1 MNDNNGALSGLKI
14 VACSTAQAGT
24 VPYMLMADLGAEV
37 IKIETPGKGDM
48 NRKSGFLVGST
59 GSFFETNNR
68 GVKSLTLNL
77 KSEQGQKILHKLIKD
92 ADIFGQ
98 NFRPGVA
105 EKLNFDYQTL
115 SKINP
120 KIVYASVS
128 AYGPDAPDGHLPGTD
143 AVGQALSGIAE
154 AYSIPGNNLRTGVAS
169 VADESCAILTFGGI
183 LAAYINA
190 QKTGKGQKLETSL
203 VGSAFR
209 LLGWTMTT
217 AMWSDR
223 PPITGARIN
232 GTRERPG
239 IAACFNDIDEK
250 PFALQLDPNAW
261 EKAMKAL
268 GFYEILKT
276 ENLIDLGQA
285 FESDDK
291 KNKILNKLAELFS
304 TNKRDH
310 WISILRSGDMISTHV
325 NTMLEASNDPN
336 LTENNYVTEVWY
348 PELNKNMKVHGTPWK
363 FTKTPANIKIAP
375 KLGEHNSEIL
385 VKLGYS
391 KEEIRNLIPLSFD
404 NSSSQFKKVA
414 LALGKTSLSIT
425 GAI

>member
-1 MNDNNGALSGLKI
+1 MSEINGALSGLKI

-37 IKIETPGKGDM
+37 IKIETPGKGDN
-48 NRKSGFLVGST
+48 NRKSGLLEGEI

-77 KSEQGQKILHKLIKD
+77 KSEKGQKILHSLIKD
-92 ADIFGQ
+92 ADVFGQ

-105 EKLNFDYQTL
+105 EKLNFDYDTL

-217 AMWSDR
+217 AMWSNR

-239 IAACFNDIDEK
+239 IAACFNDINGK
-250 PFALQLDPNAW
+250 PFALQLDPDDW
-261 EKAMKAL
+261 GEAMKAL
-268 GFYEILKT
+268 NFFDVLT
-276 ENLIDLGQA
+276 ENGLIDLGLA
-285 FESDDK
+285 FESEK
-291 KNKILNKLAELFS
+291 KKTEILDKLAELFS
-304 TNKRDH
+304 TDTRDN
-310 WISILRSGDMISTHV
+310 WISVLRKADMISTHV

-336 LTENNYVTEVWY
+336 IKENNYVTEVWY

-363 FTKTPANIKIAP
+363 FSKTPANIKRAP
-375 KLGEHNSEIL
+375 KLGEHNTEIL
-385 VKLGYS
+385 SGLGYT
-391 KEEIRNLIPLSFD
+391 KDEIED
-404 NSSSQFKKVA
+404 FKDDK
-414 LALGKTSLSIT
+414 I
-425 GAI
+425 I

>member
-1 MNDNNGALSGLKI
+1 MSEINGALSGLKI

-37 IKIETPGKGDM
+37 IKIETPGKGDN
-48 NRKSGFLVGST
+48 NRNSGFLEGEI

-77 KSEQGQKILHKLIKD
+77 KSENGQKILHSLIKD
-92 ADIFGQ
+92 ADVFGQ

-105 EKLNFDYQTL
+105 EKLNFDYETL

-217 AMWSDR
+217 AMWSNR

-239 IAACFNDIDEK
+239 IAACFNDINGK
-250 PFALQLDPNAW
+250 PFALQLDPDDW
-261 EKAMKAL
+261 QEAMKAL
-268 GFYEILKT
+268 NFFDILT
-276 ENLIDLGQA
+276 ENGLIDLGLA
-285 FESDDK
+285 FESEIK
-291 KNKILNKLAELFS
+291 KTEILDKLAELFS
-304 TNKRDH
+304 TDTRDN
-310 WISILRSGDMISTHV
+310 WISVLRKADMISTHV

-336 LTENNYVTEVWY
+336 IKENNYVTEVWY

-363 FTKTPANIKIAP
+363 FSKTPANIKRAP
-375 KLGEHNSEIL
+375 KLGEHNTEIL
-385 VKLGYS
+385 SGLGYT
-391 KEEIRNLIPLSFD
+391 EDEIESFKD
-404 NSSSQFKKVA
+404 DK
-414 LALGKTSLSIT
+414 I
-425 GAI
+425 I

>member
-1 MNDNNGALSGLKI
+1 MSEINGALSGLKI

-37 IKIETPGKGDM
+37 IKIETPGKGDN
-48 NRKSGFLVGST
+48 NRNSGFLEGEI

-77 KSEQGQKILHKLIKD
+77 KSENGQKILHSLIKD
-92 ADIFGQ
+92 ADVFGQ

-105 EKLNFDYQTL
+105 EKLNFDYETL

-169 VADESCAILTFGGI
+169 VADESCAMLTFGGI

-217 AMWSDR
+217 AMWSNR

-239 IAACFNDIDEK
+239 IAACFNDINGK
-250 PFALQLDPNAW
+250 PFALQLDPDDW
-261 EKAMKAL
+261 QEAMKAL
-268 GFYEILKT
+268 NFFDILT
-276 ENLIDLGQA
+276 ENGLIDLGLA
-285 FESDDK
+285 FESEIK
-291 KNKILNKLAELFS
+291 KTEILDKLAELFS
-304 TNKRDH
+304 TDTRDN
-310 WISILRSGDMISTHV
+310 WISVLRKADKISTHV

-336 LTENNYVTEVWY
+336 IKENNYVTEVWY

-363 FTKTPANIKIAP
+363 FSKTPANIKRAP
-375 KLGEHNSEIL
+375 KLGEHNTEIL
-385 VKLGYS
+385 SGLGYT
-391 KEEIRNLIPLSFD
+391 EDEIESFKND
-404 NSSSQFKKVA
+404 K
-414 LALGKTSLSIT
+414 I
-425 GAI
+425 I

>member
-1 MNDNNGALSGLKI
+1 MSEINGALSGLKI

-37 IKIETPGKGDM
+37 IKIETPGKGDN
-48 NRKSGFLVGST
+48 NRNSGFLEGEF

-77 KSEQGQKILHKLIKD
+77 KSEKGQKILHSLIKD
-92 ADIFGQ
+92 ADVFGQ

-105 EKLNFDYQTL
+105 EKLNFDYDTL

-217 AMWSDR
+217 AMWSNR

-239 IAACFNDIDEK
+239 IAACFNDINGK
-250 PFALQLDPNAW
+250 PFALQLDPDDW
-261 EKAMKAL
+261 REAMKAL
-268 GFYEILKT
+268 NFFDVLT
-276 ENLIDLGQA
+276 ENGLIDLGLA
-285 FESDDK
+285 FESEK
-291 KNKILNKLAELFS
+291 KKTEILDKLAELFS
-304 TNKRDH
+304 TDTRDN
-310 WISILRSGDMISTHV
+310 WISVLRKADMISTHV

-336 LTENNYVTEVWY
+336 IKENNYVTEVWY

-363 FTKTPANIKIAP
+363 FSKTPANIKRAP
-375 KLGEHNSEIL
+375 KLGEHNTEIL
-385 VKLGYS
+385 SGLGYT
-391 KEEIRNLIPLSFD
+391 KDEIKG
-404 NSSSQFKKVA
+404 FKDDK
-414 LALGKTSLSIT
+414 I
-425 GAI
+425 I

>member
-1 MNDNNGALSGLKI
+1 MSEINGALSGLKI

-37 IKIETPGKGDM
+37 IKIETPGKGDN
-48 NRKSGFLVGST
+48 NRNSGFLEGEF

-77 KSEQGQKILHKLIKD
+77 KSENGQKILHSLIKD
-92 ADIFGQ
+92 ADVFGQ

-105 EKLNFDYQTL
+105 EKLNFDYETL

-217 AMWSDR
+217 AMWSNR

-239 IAACFNDIDEK
+239 IAACFNDINGK
-250 PFALQLDPNAW
+250 PFALQLDPDDW
-261 EKAMKAL
+261 QEAMKAL
-268 GFYEILKT
+268 NFFDILT
-276 ENLIDLGQA
+276 ENGLIDLGLA
-285 FESDDK
+285 FESEIK
-291 KNKILNKLAELFS
+291 KTEILDKLAELFS
-304 TNKRDH
+304 TDTRDN
-310 WISILRSGDMISTHV
+310 WISVLRKADMISTHV

-336 LTENNYVTEVWY
+336 IKENNYVTEVWY

-363 FTKTPANIKIAP
+363 FSKTPANIKRAP
-375 KLGEHNSEIL
+375 KLGEHNTEIL
-385 VKLGYS
+385 SGLGYS
-391 KEEIRNLIPLSFD
+391 QDEIEG
-404 NSSSQFKKVA
+404 FKDK
-414 LALGKTSLSIT
+414 KI
-425 GAI
+425 I

>member
-1 MNDNNGALSGLKI
+1 MTDINGALSGLKI

-48 NRKSGFLVGST
+48 NRKSGYLIGST

-77 KSEQGQKILHKLIKD
+77 KSQKGQKILHDLIKD

-105 EKLNFDYQTL
+105 EKLNFDYETL

-217 AMWSDR
+217 AMWSNK

-239 IAACFNDIDEK
+239 IAACFNDIDGK
-250 PFALQLDPNAW
+250 PFALQLDPDAW

-268 GFYEILKT
+268 NFFDVLEK

-285 FESDDK
+285 FESDEK
-291 KNKILNKLAELFS
+291 KTMILNKLAELFS
-304 TNKRDH
+304 TQKRDN
-310 WISILRSGDMISTHV
+310 WISILRDADMISTHV
-325 NTMLEASNDPN
+325 NTMLEASDDPN
-336 LTENNYVTEVWY
+336 IKENNYVTEVWY

-363 FTKTPANIKIAP
+363 FSKTPANIKRAP
-375 KLGEHNSEIL
+375 KLGEHNSEL
-385 VKLGYS
+385 LSSLGYS
-391 KEEIRNLIPLSFD
+391 DKEIQDLIEE
-404 NSSSQFKKVA
+404 K
-414 LALGKTSLSIT
+414 I
-425 GAI
+425 I

>member
-1 MNDNNGALSGLKI
+1 MSEINGALSGLKI

-37 IKIETPGKGDM
+37 IKIETPGKGDN
-48 NRKSGFLVGST
+48 NRNSGFLEGEF

-77 KSEQGQKILHKLIKD
+77 KSEKGQKILHSLIKD
-92 ADIFGQ
+92 ADVFGQ

-105 EKLNFDYQTL
+105 EKLNFDYDTL

-217 AMWSDR
+217 AMWSNR

-239 IAACFNDIDEK
+239 IAACFNDINGK
-250 PFALQLDPNAW
+250 PFALQLDPDDW
-261 EKAMKAL
+261 QEAMKAL
-268 GFYEILKT
+268 NFFDILT
-276 ENLIDLGQA
+276 ENGLIDLGLA
-285 FESDDK
+285 FESEIK
-291 KNKILNKLAELFS
+291 KTEILDKLAELFS
-304 TNKRDH
+304 TDTRDN
-310 WISILRSGDMISTHV
+310 WISVLRKADMISTHV

-336 LTENNYVTEVWY
+336 IKENNYVTEVWY

-363 FTKTPANIKIAP
+363 FSKTPANIKRAP
-375 KLGEHNSEIL
+375 KLGEHNTEIL
-385 VKLGYS
+385 SGLGYTRD
-391 KEEIRNLIPLSFD
+391 EIEG
-404 NSSSQFKKVA
+404 FKDDK
-414 LALGKTSLSIT
+414 I
-425 GAI
+425 I

>member
-1 MNDNNGALSGLKI
+1 MTDGNGALSGLKI

-48 NRKSGFLVGST
+48 NRKSGYLIGST

-77 KSEQGQKILHKLIKD
+77 KSQKGQKILHDLIKD

-105 EKLNFDYQTL
+105 EKLNFDYETL

-217 AMWSDR
+217 AMWSNK

-239 IAACFNDIDEK
+239 IAACFNDIDGK
-250 PFALQLDPNAW
+250 PFALQLDPDAW

-268 GFYEILKT
+268 NFFDVLEK

-285 FESDDK
+285 FESDEK
-291 KNKILNKLAELFS
+291 KTMILNKLAELFS
-304 TNKRDH
+304 TQKRDN
-310 WISILRSGDMISTHV
+310 WISILRDADMISTHV

-336 LTENNYVTEVWY
+336 IKENNYVTEVWY

-363 FTKTPANIKIAP
+363 FSKTPANIKRAP
-375 KLGEHNSEIL
+375 KLGEHNSEL
-385 VKLGYS
+385 LSSLGYS
-391 KEEIRNLIPLSFD
+391 DKEIQDLIED
-404 NSSSQFKKVA
+404 K
-414 LALGKTSLSIT
+414 I
-425 GAI
+425 I

>member
-1 MNDNNGALSGLKI
+1 MSEINGALSGLKI

-37 IKIETPGKGDM
+37 IKIETPGKGDN
-48 NRKSGFLVGST
+48 NRNSGFLEGEI

-77 KSEQGQKILHKLIKD
+77 KSENGQKILHSLIKD
-92 ADIFGQ
+92 ADVFGQ

-105 EKLNFDYQTL
+105 EKLNFDYDTL

-217 AMWSDR
+217 AMWSNR

-239 IAACFNDIDEK
+239 IAACFNDINGK
-250 PFALQLDPNAW
+250 PFALQLDPDDW
-261 EKAMKAL
+261 QEAMKAL
-268 GFYEILKT
+268 NFFDILT
-276 ENLIDLGQA
+276 ENGLIDLGLA
-285 FESDDK
+285 FESEIK
-291 KNKILNKLAELFS
+291 KTEILDKLAELFS
-304 TNKRDH
+304 TDTRDN
-310 WISILRSGDMISTHV
+310 WISVLRKADMISTHV

-336 LTENNYVTEVWY
+336 IKENNYVTEVWY

-363 FTKTPANIKIAP
+363 FSKTPANIKRAP
-375 KLGEHNSEIL
+375 KLGEHNTEIL
-385 VKLGYS
+385 SGLGYT
-391 KEEIRNLIPLSFD
+391 KDEIEA
-404 NSSSQFKKVA
+404 FKDDK
-414 LALGKTSLSIT
+414 I
-425 GAI
+425 I

>member
-1 MNDNNGALSGLKI
+1 MSEMNGALSGLKI

-37 IKIETPGKGDM
+37 IKIETPGKGDN
-48 NRKSGFLVGST
+48 NRGSGYLIGST

-77 KSEQGQKILHKLIKD
+77 KSEKGQKILHDLVKD

-105 EKLNFDYQTL
+105 EKLNFDYDTL

-217 AMWSDR
+217 AMWSNR

-239 IAACFNDIDEK
+239 IAACFNDVDGK
-250 PFALQLDPNAW
+250 PFALQLDPDDW
-261 EKAMKAL
+261 QEAMKEL
-268 GFYEILKT
+268 NFFDVLQK
-276 ENLIDLGQA
+276 ENLIDLGLA
-285 FESDDK
+285 FESDEK
-291 KNKILNKLAELFS
+291 KTQILSKLAELFS

-310 WISILRSGDMISTHV
+310 WISILRNADMISTHV

-336 LTENNYVTEVWY
+336 LKENNYVTEVWY

-363 FTKTPANIKIAP
+363 FSKTPANIKRAP
-375 KLGEHNSEIL
+375 KLGEHNSEL
-385 VKLGYS
+385 LNKLGYS
-391 KEEIRNLIPLSFD
+391 EKDIQNLIED
-404 NSSSQFKKVA
+404 K
-414 LALGKTSLSIT
+414 I
-425 GAI
+425 I

>member
-1 MNDNNGALSGLKI
+1 MSEINGALSGLKI

-37 IKIETPGKGDM
+37 IKIETPGKGDN
-48 NRKSGFLVGST
+48 NRNSGFLEGDI

-77 KSEQGQKILHKLIKD
+77 KSENGQKILHSLIKD
-92 ADIFGQ
+92 ADVFGQ

-105 EKLNFDYQTL
+105 EKLNFDYETL

-217 AMWSDR
+217 AMWSNR

-232 GTRERPG
+232 GTRERSG
-239 IAACFNDIDEK
+239 IAACFNDINGK
-250 PFALQLDPNAW
+250 PFALQLDPDDW
-261 EKAMKAL
+261 QEAMKAL
-268 GFYEILKT
+268 NFFDILT
-276 ENLIDLGQA
+276 ENGLIDLGLA
-285 FESDDK
+285 FESEIK
-291 KNKILNKLAELFS
+291 KTEILDKLAELFS
-304 TNKRDH
+304 TDTRDN
-310 WISILRSGDMISTHV
+310 WISVLRKADMISTHV

-336 LTENNYVTEVWY
+336 IKENNYVTEVWY

-363 FTKTPANIKIAP
+363 FSKTPANIKRAP

-385 VKLGYS
+385 TGLGYT
-391 KEEIRNLIPLSFD
+391 KDAIENLKD
-404 NSSSQFKKVA
+404 DKV
-414 LALGKTSLSIT
+414 I
-425 GAI
+425 

>member
-1 MNDNNGALSGLKI
+1 MSEINGALSGLKI

-37 IKIETPGKGDM
+37 IKIETPGKGDN
-48 NRKSGFLVGST
+48 NRGSGYLMGST

-77 KSEQGQKILHKLIKD
+77 KSDKGQKILHDLVKD

-105 EKLNFDYQTL
+105 EKLNFDYDTL

-217 AMWSDR
+217 AMWSNS

-239 IAACFNDIDEK
+239 IAACFNDVDGK
-250 PFALQLDPNAW
+250 PFALQLDPDDW
-261 EKAMKAL
+261 QEAMRELNFFDVLQK
-268 GFYEILKT
+268 
-276 ENLIDLGQA
+276 ENLIDLGLA
-285 FESDDK
+285 FESDEK
-291 KNKILNKLAELFS
+291 KTQILSKLAELFS

-310 WISILRSGDMISTHV
+310 WISILRNADMISTHV

-336 LTENNYVTEVWY
+336 LKENNYVTEVWY

-363 FTKTPANIKIAP
+363 FSKTPANIKRAP
-375 KLGEHNSEIL
+375 KLGEHNSEL
-385 VKLGYS
+385 LNNLGYS
-391 KEEIRNLIPLSFD
+391 EKDIQNLID
-404 NSSSQFKKVA
+404 DK
-414 LALGKTSLSIT
+414 I
-425 GAI
+425 I

>member
-1 MNDNNGALSGLKI
+1 MSEINGALSGLKI

-37 IKIETPGKGDM
+37 IKIETPGKGDN
-48 NRKSGFLVGST
+48 NRNSGFLEGEI

-77 KSEQGQKILHKLIKD
+77 KSENGQKILHSLIKD
-92 ADIFGQ
+92 ADVFGQ

-105 EKLNFDYQTL
+105 EKLNFDYETL

-217 AMWSDR
+217 AMWSNR

-239 IAACFNDIDEK
+239 IAACFNDINGK
-250 PFALQLDPNAW
+250 PFALQLDPDDW
-261 EKAMKAL
+261 QEAMKAL
-268 GFYEILKT
+268 NFFDILT
-276 ENLIDLGQA
+276 ENGLIDLGLA
-285 FESDDK
+285 FESEIK
-291 KNKILNKLAELFS
+291 KTEILDKLAELFS
-304 TNKRDH
+304 TDTRDN
-310 WISILRSGDMISTHV
+310 WISVLRKADMISTHV

-336 LTENNYVTEVWY
+336 IKENNYVTEVWY

-363 FTKTPANIKIAP
+363 FSKTPANIKRAP
-375 KLGEHNSEIL
+375 KLGEHNTEIL
-385 VKLGYS
+385 SSLGYT
-391 KEEIRNLIPLSFD
+391 EDEIESFKND
-404 NSSSQFKKVA
+404 K
-414 LALGKTSLSIT
+414 I
-425 GAI
+425 I

>member
-1 MNDNNGALSGLKI
+1 MSEINGALSGLKI

-24 VPYMLMADLGAEV
+24 VTYMLMADLGAEV
-37 IKIETPGKGDM
+37 IKIETPGKGDN
-48 NRKSGFLVGST
+48 NRGSGYLMGST

-77 KSEQGQKILHKLIKD
+77 KSDKGQKILHDLVKD

-105 EKLNFDYQTL
+105 EKLNFDYDTL

-217 AMWSDR
+217 AMWSNR

-239 IAACFNDIDEK
+239 IAACFNDVDGK
-250 PFALQLDPNAW
+250 PFALQLDPDDW
-261 EKAMKAL
+261 QEAMKEL
-268 GFYEILKT
+268 NFFDVLQK
-276 ENLIDLGQA
+276 ENLIDLGLA
-285 FESDDK
+285 FESDEK
-291 KNKILNKLAELFS
+291 KTQILSKLAELFS

-310 WISILRSGDMISTHV
+310 WISILRNADMISTHV

-336 LTENNYVTEVWY
+336 LKENNYVTEVWY

-363 FTKTPANIKIAP
+363 FSKTPANIKRAP
-375 KLGEHNSEIL
+375 KLGEHNSEL
-385 VKLGYS
+385 LNKLGYS
-391 KEEIRNLIPLSFD
+391 EKDIQNLIED
-404 NSSSQFKKVA
+404 K
-414 LALGKTSLSIT
+414 I
-425 GAI
+425 I

>member
-1 MNDNNGALSGLKI
+1 MSEINGALSGLKI

-37 IKIETPGKGDM
+37 IKIETPGKGDN
-48 NRKSGFLVGST
+48 NRKSGFLEGEI

-77 KSEQGQKILHKLIKD
+77 KSENGQKILHSLIKD
-92 ADIFGQ
+92 ADVFGQ

-105 EKLNFDYQTL
+105 EKLNFDYETL

-217 AMWSDR
+217 AMWSNR

-239 IAACFNDIDEK
+239 IAACFNDINGK
-250 PFALQLDPNAW
+250 PFALQLDPDDW
-261 EKAMKAL
+261 REAMKAL
-268 GFYEILKT
+268 NFFDVLT
-276 ENLIDLGQA
+276 ENGLIDLGLA
-285 FESDDK
+285 FESEK
-291 KNKILNKLAELFS
+291 KKTEILDKLAELFS
-304 TNKRDH
+304 TDTRDN
-310 WISILRSGDMISTHV
+310 WISVLRKADMISTHV

-336 LTENNYVTEVWY
+336 IKENNYVTEVWY

-363 FTKTPANIKIAP
+363 FSKTPANIKRAP
-375 KLGEHNSEIL
+375 KLGEHNTEIL
-385 VKLGYS
+385 SGLGYT
-391 KEEIRNLIPLSFD
+391 KDEIEG
-404 NSSSQFKKVA
+404 FKDDK
-414 LALGKTSLSIT
+414 I
-425 GAI
+425 I

>member
-1 MNDNNGALSGLKI
+1 MSEINGALSGLKI

-37 IKIETPGKGDM
+37 IKIETPGKGDN
-48 NRKSGFLVGST
+48 NRGSGYLMGST

-77 KSEQGQKILHKLIKD
+77 KSDKGQKILHDLVKD

-105 EKLNFDYQTL
+105 EKLNFDYDTL

-128 AYGPDAPDGHLPGTD
+128 AYGPDAPDGRLPGTD

-217 AMWSDR
+217 AMWSNR

-239 IAACFNDIDEK
+239 IAACFNDVDDK
-250 PFALQLDPNAW
+250 PFALQLDPDDW
-261 EKAMKAL
+261 QEAMKEL
-268 GFYEILKT
+268 NFFDVLQK
-276 ENLIDLGQA
+276 ENLIDLGLA
-285 FESDDK
+285 FESDEK
-291 KNKILNKLAELFS
+291 KTQILSKLAELFS

-310 WISILRSGDMISTHV
+310 WISILRNADMISTHV

-336 LTENNYVTEVWY
+336 LKENNYVTEIWY

-363 FTKTPANIKIAP
+363 FSKTPANIKRAP
-375 KLGEHNSEIL
+375 KLGEHNSEL
-385 VKLGYS
+385 LNKLGYS
-391 KEEIRNLIPLSFD
+391 EKDIQNLIED
-404 NSSSQFKKVA
+404 K
-414 LALGKTSLSIT
+414 I
-425 GAI
+425 I

>member
-1 MNDNNGALSGLKI
+1 MSEINGALSGLKI

-37 IKIETPGKGDM
+37 IKIETPGKGDN
-48 NRKSGFLVGST
+48 NRGSGYLMGST

-77 KSEQGQKILHKLIKD
+77 KSDKGQKILHDLVKD

-105 EKLNFDYQTL
+105 EKLNFDYDTL

-217 AMWSDR
+217 AMWSNR

-239 IAACFNDIDEK
+239 IAACFNDVDGK
-250 PFALQLDPNAW
+250 PFALQLDPDDW
-261 EKAMKAL
+261 QEAMRELNFFDVLQK
-268 GFYEILKT
+268 
-276 ENLIDLGQA
+276 ENLIDLGLA
-285 FESDDK
+285 FESDEK
-291 KNKILNKLAELFS
+291 KTQILSKLAELFS

-310 WISILRSGDMISTHV
+310 WISILRNADMISTHV

-336 LTENNYVTEVWY
+336 LKENNYVTEVWY

-363 FTKTPANIKIAP
+363 FSKTPANIKRAP
-375 KLGEHNSEIL
+375 KLGEHNSEL
-385 VKLGYS
+385 LNKLGYS
-391 KEEIRNLIPLSFD
+391 EKDIQNLIQD
-404 NSSSQFKKVA
+404 K
-414 LALGKTSLSIT
+414 I
-425 GAI
+425 I

>member
-1 MNDNNGALSGLKI
+1 MSEINGALSGLKI

-37 IKIETPGKGDM
+37 IKIETPGKGDN
-48 NRKSGFLVGST
+48 NRGSGYLMGST

-77 KSEQGQKILHKLIKD
+77 KSDKGQKILHDLVKD

-105 EKLNFDYQTL
+105 EKLNFDYDTL

-143 AVGQALSGIAE
+143 AVGQALSGISE

-217 AMWSDR
+217 AMWSNR

-239 IAACFNDIDEK
+239 IAACFNDVDGK
-250 PFALQLDPNAW
+250 PFALQLDPDDW
-261 EKAMKAL
+261 QEAMKEL
-268 GFYEILKT
+268 NFFDVLQK
-276 ENLIDLGQA
+276 ENLIDLGLA
-285 FESDDK
+285 FESDEK
-291 KNKILNKLAELFS
+291 KTQILSKLAELFS

-310 WISILRSGDMISTHV
+310 WISILRNADMISTHV

-336 LTENNYVTEVWY
+336 LKENNYVTEVWY

-363 FTKTPANIKIAP
+363 FSKTPANIKRAP
-375 KLGEHNSEIL
+375 KLGEHNSEL
-385 VKLGYS
+385 LNKLGYS
-391 KEEIRNLIPLSFD
+391 EKDIQNLIED
-404 NSSSQFKKVA
+404 K
-414 LALGKTSLSIT
+414 I
-425 GAI
+425 I

>member
-1 MNDNNGALSGLKI
+1 MSEINGALSGLKI

-37 IKIETPGKGDM
+37 IKIETPGKGDN
-48 NRKSGFLVGST
+48 NRNSGFLEGEI

-77 KSEQGQKILHKLIKD
+77 KSENGQKILHSLIKD
-92 ADIFGQ
+92 ADVFGQ

-105 EKLNFDYQTL
+105 EKLNFDYETL

-217 AMWSDR
+217 AMWSNR

-239 IAACFNDIDEK
+239 IAACFNDINGK
-250 PFALQLDPNAW
+250 PFALQLDPDDW
-261 EKAMKAL
+261 QEAMKAL
-268 GFYEILKT
+268 NFFDILT
-276 ENLIDLGQA
+276 ENGLIDLGLA
-285 FESDDK
+285 FESEIK
-291 KNKILNKLAELFS
+291 KTEILDKLAELFS
-304 TNKRDH
+304 TDTRDN
-310 WISILRSGDMISTHV
+310 WISVLRKADMISTHV

-336 LTENNYVTEVWY
+336 LKENNYVTEVWY

-363 FTKTPANIKIAP
+363 FSKTPANIKRAP
-375 KLGEHNSEIL
+375 KLGEHNTEIL
-385 VKLGYS
+385 SGLGYT
-391 KEEIRNLIPLSFD
+391 EDEIESFKD
-404 NSSSQFKKVA
+404 DK
-414 LALGKTSLSIT
+414 I
-425 GAI
+425 I

>member
-1 MNDNNGALSGLKI
+1 MSEINGALSGLKI

-37 IKIETPGKGDM
+37 IKIETPGKGDN
-48 NRKSGFLVGST
+48 NRNSGFLEGEI

-77 KSEQGQKILHKLIKD
+77 KSENGQKILHSLIKD
-92 ADIFGQ
+92 ADVFGQ

-105 EKLNFDYQTL
+105 EKLNFDYETL

-217 AMWSDR
+217 AMWSNR

-239 IAACFNDIDEK
+239 IAACFNDINGK
-250 PFALQLDPNAW
+250 PFALQLDPDDW
-261 EKAMKAL
+261 QEAMKAL
-268 GFYEILKT
+268 NFFDILT
-276 ENLIDLGQA
+276 ENGLIDLGLA
-285 FESDDK
+285 FESEIK
-291 KNKILNKLAELFS
+291 KTKILDKLAELFS
-304 TNKRDH
+304 TDTRDN
-310 WISILRSGDMISTHV
+310 WISVLRKADMISTHV

-336 LTENNYVTEVWY
+336 IKENNYVTEVWY

-363 FTKTPANIKIAP
+363 FSKTPANIKRAP
-375 KLGEHNSEIL
+375 KLGEHNTEIL
-385 VKLGYS
+385 SDLGYT
-391 KEEIRNLIPLSFD
+391 KDEIEG
-404 NSSSQFKKVA
+404 FKDDK
-414 LALGKTSLSIT
+414 I
-425 GAI
+425 I

>member
-1 MNDNNGALSGLKI
+1 MSEINGALSGLKI

-37 IKIETPGKGDM
+37 IKIETPGKGDN
-48 NRKSGFLVGST
+48 NRNSGFLEGEI

-77 KSEQGQKILHKLIKD
+77 KSENGQKILHSLIKD
-92 ADIFGQ
+92 ADVFGQ

-105 EKLNFDYQTL
+105 EKLNFDYDTL

-239 IAACFNDIDEK
+239 IAACFNDINGK
-250 PFALQLDPNAW
+250 PFALQLDPDDW
-261 EKAMKAL
+261 REAMKAL
-268 GFYEILKT
+268 NFFDVLT
-276 ENLIDLGQA
+276 ENGLIDLGLA
-285 FESDDK
+285 FESEK
-291 KNKILNKLAELFS
+291 KKTEILDKLAELFS
-304 TNKRDH
+304 TDTRDN
-310 WISILRSGDMISTHV
+310 WISVLRKADMISTHV

-336 LTENNYVTEVWY
+336 IKENNYVTEVWY

-363 FTKTPANIKIAP
+363 FSKTPANIKRAP
-375 KLGEHNSEIL
+375 KLGEHNTEIL
-385 VKLGYS
+385 SGLGYTRD
-391 KEEIRNLIPLSFD
+391 EIEG
-404 NSSSQFKKVA
+404 FKDDK
-414 LALGKTSLSIT
+414 I
-425 GAI
+425 I

>member
-1 MNDNNGALSGLKI
+1 MSEINGALSGLKI

-37 IKIETPGKGDM
+37 IKIETPGKGDN
-48 NRKSGFLVGST
+48 NRNSGFLEGEI

-77 KSEQGQKILHKLIKD
+77 KSENGQKILHSLIKD
-92 ADIFGQ
+92 ADVFGQ

-105 EKLNFDYQTL
+105 EKLNFDYETL

-217 AMWSDR
+217 AMWSHR

-239 IAACFNDIDEK
+239 IAACFNDINGK
-250 PFALQLDPNAW
+250 PFALQLDPDDW
-261 EKAMKAL
+261 QEAMKAL
-268 GFYEILKT
+268 NFFDILT
-276 ENLIDLGQA
+276 ENGLIDLGLA
-285 FESDDK
+285 FESEIK
-291 KNKILNKLAELFS
+291 KTEILDKLAELFS
-304 TNKRDH
+304 TDTRDN
-310 WISILRSGDMISTHV
+310 WISVLRKADMISTHV

-336 LTENNYVTEVWY
+336 IKENNYVTEVWY

-363 FTKTPANIKIAP
+363 FSKTPANIKRAP
-375 KLGEHNSEIL
+375 KLGEHNTEIL
-385 VKLGYS
+385 SGLGYT
-391 KEEIRNLIPLSFD
+391 EDEIESFKND
-404 NSSSQFKKVA
+404 K
-414 LALGKTSLSIT
+414 I
-425 GAI
+425 I

>member
-1 MNDNNGALSGLKI
+1 MSEINGALSGLKI

-37 IKIETPGKGDM
+37 IKIETPGKGDN
-48 NRKSGFLVGST
+48 NRGSGYLMGST

-77 KSEQGQKILHKLIKD
+77 KSDKGQKILHDLVKD

-105 EKLNFDYQTL
+105 EKLNFDYDTL

-217 AMWSDR
+217 AMWSNR

-239 IAACFNDIDEK
+239 IAACFNDVDGK
-250 PFALQLDPNAW
+250 PFALQLDPDDW
-261 EKAMKAL
+261 QEAMKEL
-268 GFYEILKT
+268 NFFDVLQK
-276 ENLIDLGQA
+276 ENLIDLGLA
-285 FESDDK
+285 FESDEK
-291 KNKILNKLAELFS
+291 KTQILSKLAELFS

-310 WISILRSGDMISTHV
+310 WISILRNADMISTHV

-336 LTENNYVTEVWY
+336 LKENNYVTEVWY

-363 FTKTPANIKIAP
+363 FSKTPANIKRAP
-375 KLGEHNSEIL
+375 KLGEHNSEL
-385 VKLGYS
+385 LNKLGYS
-391 KEEIRNLIPLSFD
+391 EKDIQNLIPD
-404 NSSSQFKKVA
+404 K
-414 LALGKTSLSIT
+414 I
-425 GAI
+425 I

>member
-1 MNDNNGALSGLKI
+1 MSEINGTLSGLKI

-37 IKIETPGKGDM
+37 IKIETPGKGDN
-48 NRKSGFLVGST
+48 NRNSGFLEGEI

-77 KSEQGQKILHKLIKD
+77 KSENGQKILHSLIKD
-92 ADIFGQ
+92 ADVFGQ

-105 EKLNFDYQTL
+105 EKLNFDYETL

-217 AMWSDR
+217 AMWSNR

-239 IAACFNDIDEK
+239 IAACFNDINGK
-250 PFALQLDPNAW
+250 PFALQLDPDDW
-261 EKAMKAL
+261 QEAMKAL
-268 GFYEILKT
+268 NFFDILT
-276 ENLIDLGQA
+276 ENGLIDLGLA
-285 FESDDK
+285 FESEIK
-291 KNKILNKLAELFS
+291 KTEILDKLAELFS
-304 TNKRDH
+304 TDTRDN
-310 WISILRSGDMISTHV
+310 WISVLRKADMISTHV

-336 LTENNYVTEVWY
+336 IKENNYVTKVWY

-363 FTKTPANIKIAP
+363 FSKTPANIKRAP
-375 KLGEHNSEIL
+375 KLGEHNTEIL
-385 VKLGYS
+385 SGLGYTND
-391 KEEIRNLIPLSFD
+391 EIEDLKDDKI
-404 NSSSQFKKVA
+404 
-414 LALGKTSLSIT
+414 I
-425 GAI
+425 

>member
-1 MNDNNGALSGLKI
+1 MSEINGALSGLKI

-37 IKIETPGKGDM
+37 IKIETPGKGDN
-48 NRKSGFLVGST
+48 NRNSGFLEGEF

-77 KSEQGQKILHKLIKD
+77 KSENGQKILHSLIKD
-92 ADIFGQ
+92 ADVFGQ

-105 EKLNFDYQTL
+105 EKLNFDYETL

-217 AMWSDR
+217 AMWSNR

-239 IAACFNDIDEK
+239 IAACFNDINGK
-250 PFALQLDPNAW
+250 PFALQLDPDDW
-261 EKAMKAL
+261 QEAMKAL
-268 GFYEILKT
+268 NFFDVLT
-276 ENLIDLGQA
+276 ENGLIDLGLA
-285 FESDDK
+285 FESEIK
-291 KNKILNKLAELFS
+291 KTEILNKLAELFS
-304 TNKRDH
+304 TDTRDN
-310 WISILRSGDMISTHV
+310 WISALRKADMISTHV

-336 LTENNYVTEVWY
+336 IKENNYVTEVWY

-363 FTKTPANIKIAP
+363 FSKTPANIKRAP
-375 KLGEHNSEIL
+375 KLGEHNTEIL
-385 VKLGYS
+385 SGLGYT
-391 KEEIRNLIPLSFD
+391 KDEIEGFRDDKI
-404 NSSSQFKKVA
+404 
-414 LALGKTSLSIT
+414 I
-425 GAI
+425 

>member
-1 MNDNNGALSGLKI
+1 MSEINGALSGLKI

-37 IKIETPGKGDM
+37 IKIETPGKGDN
-48 NRKSGFLVGST
+48 NRGSGYLMGST

-77 KSEQGQKILHKLIKD
+77 KSDKGQKILHDLVKD

-105 EKLNFDYQTL
+105 EKLNFDYDTL

-143 AVGQALSGIAE
+143 AVGRALSGIAE

-217 AMWSDR
+217 AMWSNR

-239 IAACFNDIDEK
+239 IAACFNDVDGK
-250 PFALQLDPNAW
+250 PFALQLDPNDW
-261 EKAMKAL
+261 QEAMKEL
-268 GFYEILKT
+268 NFFEVLQK
-276 ENLIDLGQA
+276 ENLIDLGLA
-285 FESDDK
+285 FESDEK
-291 KNKILNKLAELFS
+291 KTQILSKLAELFS

-310 WISILRSGDMISTHV
+310 WISILRNADMISTHV

-336 LTENNYVTEVWY
+336 LKENNYVTEVWY

-363 FTKTPANIKIAP
+363 FSKTPANIKRAP
-375 KLGEHNSEIL
+375 KLGEHNSEL
-385 VKLGYS
+385 LNKLGYS
-391 KEEIRNLIPLSFD
+391 DKDIQNLIED
-404 NSSSQFKKVA
+404 K
-414 LALGKTSLSIT
+414 I
-425 GAI
+425 I

>member
-1 MNDNNGALSGLKI
+1 MSEINGALSGLKI

-37 IKIETPGKGDM
+37 IKIETPGKGDN
-48 NRKSGFLVGST
+48 NRNSGFLEGEI

-77 KSEQGQKILHKLIKD
+77 KSEKGQKILHSLIKD
-92 ADIFGQ
+92 ADVFGQ

-105 EKLNFDYQTL
+105 EKLNFDYDTL

-154 AYSIPGNNLRTGVAS
+154 AYSIPENNLRTGVAS

-217 AMWSDR
+217 AMWSNR

-239 IAACFNDIDEK
+239 IAACFNDINGK
-250 PFALQLDPNAW
+250 PFALQLDPDDW
-261 EKAMKAL
+261 REAMKAL
-268 GFYEILKT
+268 NFFDVLT
-276 ENLIDLGQA
+276 ENGLIDLGLA
-285 FESDDK
+285 FESEK
-291 KNKILNKLAELFS
+291 KKTEILDKLAELFS
-304 TNKRDH
+304 TDTRDN
-310 WISILRSGDMISTHV
+310 WISVLRKADMISTHV

-336 LTENNYVTEVWY
+336 IKENNYVTEVWY

-363 FTKTPANIKIAP
+363 FSKTPANIKRAP
-375 KLGEHNSEIL
+375 KLGEHNTEIL
-385 VKLGYS
+385 SGLGYTND
-391 KEEIRNLIPLSFD
+391 EIKGFKDD
-404 NSSSQFKKVA
+404 N
-414 LALGKTSLSIT
+414 I
-425 GAI
+425 I

>member
-1 MNDNNGALSGLKI
+1 MSEINGALSGLKI

-37 IKIETPGKGDM
+37 IKIETPGKGDN
-48 NRKSGFLVGST
+48 NRGSGYLMGST

-77 KSEQGQKILHKLIKD
+77 KSDKGQKILHDLVKD

-105 EKLNFDYQTL
+105 EKLNFDYDTL

-143 AVGQALSGIAE
+143 AVGQSLSGIAE

-217 AMWSDR
+217 AMWSNR

-239 IAACFNDIDEK
+239 IAACFNDVDGK
-250 PFALQLDPNAW
+250 PFALQLDPDDW
-261 EKAMKAL
+261 QEAMKEL
-268 GFYEILKT
+268 NFFDVLQK
-276 ENLIDLGQA
+276 ENLIDLGLA
-285 FESDDK
+285 FESDEK
-291 KNKILNKLAELFS
+291 KTQILSKLAELFS

-310 WISILRSGDMISTHV
+310 WISILRNADMISTHV

-336 LTENNYVTEVWY
+336 LKENNYVTEVWY

-363 FTKTPANIKIAP
+363 FSKTPANIKRAP
-375 KLGEHNSEIL
+375 KLGEHNSEL
-385 VKLGYS
+385 LNKLGYS
-391 KEEIRNLIPLSFD
+391 EKDIQNLIED
-404 NSSSQFKKVA
+404 K
-414 LALGKTSLSIT
+414 I
-425 GAI
+425 I

>member
-1 MNDNNGALSGLKI
+1 MSEINGALSGLKI

-37 IKIETPGKGDM
+37 IKIETPGKGDN
-48 NRKSGFLVGST
+48 NRNSGFLEGEI

-77 KSEQGQKILHKLIKD
+77 KSENGQKILHSLIKD
-92 ADIFGQ
+92 ADVFGQ

-105 EKLNFDYQTL
+105 EKLNFDYETL

-217 AMWSDR
+217 AMWSNR

-239 IAACFNDIDEK
+239 IAACFNDINGK
-250 PFALQLDPNAW
+250 PFALQLDPDDW
-261 EKAMKAL
+261 QEAMKAL
-268 GFYEILKT
+268 NFFDILT
-276 ENLIDLGQA
+276 ENGLIDLGLA
-285 FESDDK
+285 FESEIK
-291 KNKILNKLAELFS
+291 KTEILDKLAELFS
-304 TNKRDH
+304 TDTRDN
-310 WISILRSGDMISTHV
+310 WISVLRKADMISTHV

-336 LTENNYVTEVWY
+336 IKENNYVTEVWY

-363 FTKTPANIKIAP
+363 FSKTPVNIKRAP
-375 KLGEHNSEIL
+375 KLGEHNTEIL
-385 VKLGYS
+385 SGLGYT
-391 KEEIRNLIPLSFD
+391 KDEIEG
-404 NSSSQFKKVA
+404 FKDDK
-414 LALGKTSLSIT
+414 I
-425 GAI
+425 I

>member
-1 MNDNNGALSGLKI
+1 MSEINGALSGLKI

-37 IKIETPGKGDM
+37 IKIETPGKGDN
-48 NRKSGFLVGST
+48 NRNSGFLEGEI

-77 KSEQGQKILHKLIKD
+77 KSENGQKILHSLIKD
-92 ADIFGQ
+92 ADVFGQ

-105 EKLNFDYQTL
+105 EKLNFDYDTL

-217 AMWSDR
+217 AMWSNR

-239 IAACFNDIDEK
+239 IAACFNDINGK
-250 PFALQLDPNAW
+250 PFALQLDPDDW
-261 EKAMKAL
+261 QEAMKAL
-268 GFYEILKT
+268 NFFDILT
-276 ENLIDLGQA
+276 ENGLIDLGLA
-285 FESDDK
+285 FESEIK
-291 KNKILNKLAELFS
+291 KTEILDKLAELFS
-304 TNKRDH
+304 TDTRDN
-310 WISILRSGDMISTHV
+310 WISVLRKADMISTHV

-336 LTENNYVTEVWY
+336 IKENNYVTEVWY

-363 FTKTPANIKIAP
+363 FSKTPANIKRAP
-375 KLGEHNSEIL
+375 KLGEHNTEIL
-385 VKLGYS
+385 SGLGYT
-391 KEEIRNLIPLSFD
+391 KDEIEGFKDD
-404 NSSSQFKKVA
+404 N
-414 LALGKTSLSIT
+414 I
-425 GAI
+425 I

>member
-1 MNDNNGALSGLKI
+1 MSEINGALSGLKI

-37 IKIETPGKGDM
+37 IKIETPGKGDN
-48 NRKSGFLVGST
+48 NRNSGFLEGEI

-77 KSEQGQKILHKLIKD
+77 KSENGQKILHSLIKD
-92 ADIFGQ
+92 ADVFGQ

-105 EKLNFDYQTL
+105 EKLNFDYETL

-217 AMWSDR
+217 AMWSNR

-239 IAACFNDIDEK
+239 IAACFNDINGK
-250 PFALQLDPNAW
+250 PFALQLDPDDW
-261 EKAMKAL
+261 QEAMKAL
-268 GFYEILKT
+268 NFFDILT
-276 ENLIDLGQA
+276 ENGLIDLGLA
-285 FESDDK
+285 FESEIK
-291 KNKILNKLAELFS
+291 KTEILDKLAELFS
-304 TNKRDH
+304 TDTRDN
-310 WISILRSGDMISTHV
+310 WISVLRKADMISTHV

-336 LTENNYVTEVWY
+336 IKENNYVTEVWY

-363 FTKTPANIKIAP
+363 FSKTPANIKRAP
-375 KLGEHNSEIL
+375 KLGEHNTEIL
-385 VKLGYS
+385 SGLGYT
-391 KEEIRNLIPLSFD
+391 KDEIEA
-404 NSSSQFKKVA
+404 FKDDK
-414 LALGKTSLSIT
+414 I
-425 GAI
+425 I

>member
-1 MNDNNGALSGLKI
+1 MSEINGALSGLKI

-37 IKIETPGKGDM
+37 IKIETPGKGDN
-48 NRKSGFLVGST
+48 NRGSGYLMGST

-77 KSEQGQKILHKLIKD
+77 KSDKGQKILHDLVKD

-105 EKLNFDYQTL
+105 EKLNFDYDTL

-217 AMWSDR
+217 AMWSNR

-239 IAACFNDIDEK
+239 IAACFNDVDGK
-250 PFALQLDPNAW
+250 PFALQLDPDDW
-261 EKAMKAL
+261 QEAMKEL
-268 GFYEILKT
+268 NFFDVLQK
-276 ENLIDLGQA
+276 ENLIDLGLA
-285 FESDDK
+285 FESDEK
-291 KNKILNKLAELFS
+291 KTQILSKLAELFS

-310 WISILRSGDMISTHV
+310 WISILRNADKISTHV

-336 LTENNYVTEVWY
+336 LKENNYVTEVWY

-363 FTKTPANIKIAP
+363 FSKTPADIKRAP
-375 KLGEHNSEIL
+375 KLGEHNSEL
-385 VKLGYS
+385 LNKLGYS
-391 KEEIRNLIPLSFD
+391 EKDIQNLIED
-404 NSSSQFKKVA
+404 K
-414 LALGKTSLSIT
+414 I
-425 GAI
+425 I

>member
-1 MNDNNGALSGLKI
+1 MNEINGALSGLKI

-37 IKIETPGKGDM
+37 IKIETPGKGDN
-48 NRKSGFLVGST
+48 NRSSGYLMGST

-77 KSEQGQKILHKLIKD
+77 KSDKGQKILHDLVKD

-105 EKLNFDYQTL
+105 EKLNFDYETL

-217 AMWSDR
+217 AMWSNK

-239 IAACFNDIDEK
+239 IAACFNDIDGK
-250 PFALQLDPNAW
+250 PFALQLDPDDW
-261 EKAMKAL
+261 KEAMKEL
-268 GFYEILKT
+268 NFFDVLEKD
-276 ENLIDLGQA
+276 NLIDLGLA
-285 FESDDK
+285 FESDEK
-291 KNKILNKLAELFS
+291 KTEILNKLAELFS

-310 WISILRSGDMISTHV
+310 WISILRNADMISTHV

-336 LTENNYVTEVWY
+336 LKENNYVTEVWY

-363 FTKTPANIKIAP
+363 FSKTPANIKRAP
-375 KLGEHNSEIL
+375 KLGEHNSEL
-385 VKLGYS
+385 LNKLGYS
-391 KEEIRNLIPLSFD
+391 DDEIQNLTEDKI
-404 NSSSQFKKVA
+404 
-414 LALGKTSLSIT
+414 I
-425 GAI
+425 

>member
-1 MNDNNGALSGLKI
+1 MSEINGALSGLKI

-37 IKIETPGKGDM
+37 IKIETPGKGDN
-48 NRKSGFLVGST
+48 NRNSGFLEGEI

-77 KSEQGQKILHKLIKD
+77 KSENGQKILHSLIKD
-92 ADIFGQ
+92 ADVFGQ

-105 EKLNFDYQTL
+105 EKLNFDYETL

-217 AMWSDR
+217 AMWSNR

-232 GTRERPG
+232 GTRQRPG
-239 IAACFNDIDEK
+239 IAACFNDINGK
-250 PFALQLDPNAW
+250 PFALQLDPDDW
-261 EKAMKAL
+261 QEAMKAL
-268 GFYEILKT
+268 KFFDILT
-276 ENLIDLGQA
+276 ENGLIDLGLA
-285 FESDDK
+285 FESEIK
-291 KNKILNKLAELFS
+291 KTEILDKLAKLFS
-304 TNKRDH
+304 TDTRDN
-310 WISILRSGDMISTHV
+310 WISVLRKADMISTHV

-336 LTENNYVTEVWY
+336 IKENNYVTEVWY

-363 FTKTPANIKIAP
+363 FSKTPANIKRAP
-375 KLGEHNSEIL
+375 KLGEHNTEIL
-385 VKLGYS
+385 SGLGYT
-391 KEEIRNLIPLSFD
+391 EDEIESFKND
-404 NSSSQFKKVA
+404 K
-414 LALGKTSLSIT
+414 I
-425 GAI
+425 I

>member
-1 MNDNNGALSGLKI
+1 MTDINGALSGLKI

-48 NRKSGFLVGST
+48 NRKSGYLIGST

-77 KSEQGQKILHKLIKD
+77 KSQKGQKILHDLIKD

-105 EKLNFDYQTL
+105 EKLNFDYETL

-128 AYGPDAPDGHLPGTD
+128 AYGPDAPDGSLPGTD

-217 AMWSDR
+217 AMWSNK

-239 IAACFNDIDEK
+239 IAACFNDIDGK
-250 PFALQLDPNAW
+250 PFALQLDPDAW

-268 GFYEILKT
+268 NFFDVLKK

-285 FESDDK
+285 FESDK
-291 KNKILNKLAELFS
+291 KKTMILNKLAELFS
-304 TNKRDH
+304 TQKRDN
-310 WISILRSGDMISTHV
+310 WISILRDADMISTHV
-325 NTMLEASNDPN
+325 NTMLEASDDPN
-336 LTENNYVTEVWY
+336 IKENNYVTEVWY

-363 FTKTPANIKIAP
+363 FSKTPANIKRAP
-375 KLGEHNSEIL
+375 KLGEHNSEL
-385 VKLGYS
+385 LSSLGYS
-391 KEEIRNLIPLSFD
+391 DKEIQDLIED
-404 NSSSQFKKVA
+404 K
-414 LALGKTSLSIT
+414 I
-425 GAI
+425 I

>member
-1 MNDNNGALSGLKI
+1 MSGINGALSGLKI

-37 IKIETPGKGDM
+37 IKIETPGKGDN
-48 NRKSGFLVGST
+48 NRNSGFLEGEI

-77 KSEQGQKILHKLIKD
+77 KTEEGQKILHNLIKD

-105 EKLNFDYQTL
+105 EKLNFDYETL

-217 AMWSDR
+217 AMWSKR

-239 IAACFNDIDEK
+239 IAACFNDVDGK
-250 PFALQLDPNAW
+250 PFALQLDPDDW
-261 EKAMKAL
+261 QEAMKAL
-268 GFYEILKT
+268 NFFDVLT
-276 ENLIDLGQA
+276 ENGLIDLGLA
-285 FESDDK
+285 FESEIK
-291 KNKILNKLAELFS
+291 KTEILAKLAELFS
-304 TNKRDH
+304 TDTRDN
-310 WISILRSGDMISTHV
+310 WISVLRKADMISTHV
-325 NTMLEASNDPN
+325 NTMLEASDDPN
-336 LTENNYVTEVWY
+336 IKENNYVTEVWY

-363 FTKTPANIKIAP
+363 FSKTPANIKRAP
-375 KLGEHNSEIL
+375 KLGEHNTEIL
-385 VKLGYS
+385 SGLGYTRD
-391 KEEIRNLIPLSFD
+391 EIEG
-404 NSSSQFKKVA
+404 FKDDK
-414 LALGKTSLSIT
+414 I
-425 GAI
+425 I